1 MYYSFKLGLRVC
13 STSKGKTFDIKPSSE
28 FVFLT
33 FFYLS
38 ILFTELTLF
47 VTLKWLQAYQLSQS
61 KQISQWTRVVIQ
73 GNMIFPHSV
82 KLYVRVGL
90 EYILAFECNKHWNLL
105 KYQLH
110 FIGMGKEAIGKG
122 SNSPASSML
131 EWANSI
137 SRTNIE
143 E

>member
-1 MYYSFKLGLRVC
+1 M
-13 STSKGKTFDIKPSSE
+13 
-28 FVFLT
+28 
-33 FFYLS
+33 
-38 ILFTELTLF
+38 
-47 VTLKWLQAYQLSQS
+47 TLKWLQAYQLSQS

-73 GNMIFPHSV
+73 GNMIFLHSV

-105 KYQLH
+105 KYQLR

-137 SRTNIE
+137 LRTNIE